1 MAVLEGD
8 FALCDSCDWLIDHP
22 EVGPSRP
29 GANTANVAPLS
40 IE

>member
-22 EVGPSRP
+22 EVSNAPR
-29 GANTANVAPLS
+29 ANTGNVAPLS
-40 IE
+40 VE